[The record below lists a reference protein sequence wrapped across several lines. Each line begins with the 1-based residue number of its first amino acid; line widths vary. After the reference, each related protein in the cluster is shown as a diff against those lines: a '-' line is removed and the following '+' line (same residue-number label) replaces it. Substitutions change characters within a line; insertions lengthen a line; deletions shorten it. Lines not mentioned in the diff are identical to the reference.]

1 MQKAPS
7 AAMAALAVALGLAM
21 AGSGLVMAGPAQAQ
35 TINCADPK
43 NTVEMGACA
52 ERELTAADKRLN
64 DAYQRLM
71 KDERR
76 DENARK
82 LLRDAQRKW
91 IPFRDA
97 ECGFIADEMRGGT
110 GQPVLLMSCLARLT
124 AERADALEQALQS
137 R

>member
-1 MQKAPS
+1 MPKAPS
-7 AAMAALAVALGLAM
+7 AAIMTGFAVALGLAM
-21 AGSGLVMAGPAQAQ
+21 APGCATAGLAQ
-35 TINCADPK
+35 TVNCANPK

-71 KDERR
+71 QDERR

-97 ECGFIADEMRGGT
+97 ECGFVADEMRGGT